1 MCKPYDQN
9 MKKLSTVVAL
19 SLVALLLCYYL
30 FTMMRS
36 CEIANQIREA
46 GDYHYPVLTAVGK
59 VNIGIVGMQNL
70 AERLTYVH
78 TPEVVENVRQHYGVI
93 DATISK
99 NLDFIAD
106 SYTGQQ
112 NNAIRLKSIYRELY
126 ADEQQLFALC
136 AQPDVKNAVI
146 TTFVHNH
153 IDPKINSMKGIIAGM
168 EQDSQSKFAG
178 FIQLADGDNKK
189 MRVFSSLLIGAVLL
203 AMGFYLHILR
213 LKDKRERELRD
224 AMQQVLENAQSANDA
239 KSLFLS
245 SMSHDIR
252 TPMNAIIGMTAI
264 AELNLRDRVK
274 VKDCLGKISAS
285 SKHLLD
291 LINDILDMSKIE
303 SGKIALSS
311 EAFSLSEQITGLINM
326 LQPQFQAKNLNFKA
340 SVSGIEHENI
350 IGDTLRLNQV
360 LINII
365 SNAIKFT
372 PAEGCITLQ
381 ITELPSQYGGYG
393 TYRFTVSDTGMGMAP
408 EFLERIFDPFER
420 AITSRVSK
428 IEGTG
433 LGMTIVKSIVDMMNG
448 QITVTSQLEQGSTFE
463 VTLHFKLQEEAE
475 SVSFDFSSLRATKA
489 LVVDDDAD
497 SCAYA
502 AQILADIGMCSEST
516 CSGAEAVTKVVTARA
531 DGSDY
536 QMFIVDWKM
545 PGMDGLETIRR
556 IRTVIGDKL
565 PVIILSAYDWSEIEA
580 EAQAAGVTAFL
591 SKPLFR
597 SNLYHVINSIIMGV
611 QTQEPAGET
620 EPKVFAGRV
629 LLAED
634 NAINMEIAA
643 EFIKLCGG
651 EAEMA
656 WDGNEAVSMV
666 TDAADGYYDLI
677 FMDIQMPRLDG
688 YEATRRL
695 RQLEQQQ
702 GRSHTPIVAMSA
714 NAFAEDVD
722 KAYEAG
728 MDGYIS
734 KPITLGEVRQYL
746 QRYSQQT

>member
-30 FTMMRS
+30 FTMMHS

-136 AQPDVKNAVI
+136 AQPDVTNAVI

-264 AELNLRDRVK
+264 AELNLRDSAK

-502 AQILADIGMCSEST
+502 AQILSDIGMCSEST
-516 CSGAEAVTKVVTARA
+516 CSGAEAVTKAVAAHA

-556 IRTVIGDKL
+556 IRTVVGDKL

-580 EAQAAGVTAFL
+580 EAQDAGVTAFL

-597 SNLYHVINSIIMGV
+597 SNLYYVINSIIMGV
-611 QTQEPAGET
+611 QTEEPAGET

-656 WDGNEAVSMV
+656 WDGSEAVSMV
-666 TDAADGYYDLI
+666 TAAADGYYDLI

-688 YEATRRL
+688 YEATRKL

>member
-203 AMGFYLHILR
+203 AMCFYLHILR

-264 AELNLRDRVK
+264 AELNLHDSAK

-502 AQILADIGMCSEST
+502 AQILSDIGMCSEST
-516 CSGAEAVTKVVTARA
+516 CSGAEAVTKAVAAHA

-556 IRTVIGDKL
+556 IRTVVGDKL

-597 SNLYHVINSIIMGV
+597 SNLYYVINSIIMGV

-629 LLAED
+629 LLTED

-688 YEATRRL
+688 YEATRKL

>member
-1 MCKPYDQN
+1 

-30 FTMMRS
+30 FTMMHS

-136 AQPDVKNAVI
+136 AQPDVTNAVI

-264 AELNLRDRVK
+264 AELNLRDSAK

-502 AQILADIGMCSEST
+502 AQILSDIGMCSEST
-516 CSGAEAVTKVVTARA
+516 CSGAEAVTKAVAAHA

-556 IRTVIGDKL
+556 IRTVVGDKL

-580 EAQAAGVTAFL
+580 EAQDAGVTAFL

-597 SNLYHVINSIIMGV
+597 SNLYYVINSIIMGV
-611 QTQEPAGET
+611 QTEEPAGET

-656 WDGNEAVSMV
+656 WDGSEAVSMV
-666 TDAADGYYDLI
+666 TAAADGYYDLI

-688 YEATRRL
+688 YEATRKL

>member
-1 MCKPYDQN
+1 